1 MVDNVFVSGAVD
13 EAGEAEGIE
22 SEDDGDGSG
31 IGSIEAEAREVGSGF
46 GIGNGSFLDAIDDEV
61 GEDLALLGWKV
72 EIGFDASEGDADG
85 FGRRQPE
92 IDLKKFRKRESF
104 DIVVEFDSVSDKNF
118 IEISASGVEGVLISG
133 ESRAEIDTNAEYIDI
148 GFVFFLCSVE
158 TDTDRT
164 LLSVFTARRTAILN
178 IFVKNFVFVHTFTS
192 KIVRII
198 AFERL

>member
-1 MVDNVFVSGAVD
+1 MLDDILIASAVD

-22 SEDDGDGSG
+22 SEYDDGGSG
-31 IGSIEAEAREVGSGF
+31 IGIEAEAREVDGF
-46 GIGNGSFLDAIDDEV
+46 GVGNGSFFDAIDDEV
-61 GEDLALLGWKV
+61 WEDLALLGWKV
-72 EIGFDASEGDADG
+72 EIGFDASEGDADR

-192 KIVRII
+192 EIVRNI